1 MNPFLISTVIL
12 LVLII
17 TVGGFVLDKYGWDY
31 LIERLLDPER
41 KDVSLYT
48 DPVLPDYL
56 SFDKPSLS
64 FTGVS
69 TPEEFVIWKD
79 NLHEK
84 LIELFAIPN
93 NLPIENLQVV
103 EKNDNLKKYTMDAF
117 DGDTII
123 FYELLPE
130 TETNHAVI
138 IFPGTGNQGAKDVLG
153 LDSETSQFYYQS
165 EIGRKLATQN
175 YAVYVI
181 EQRGWGERQI
191 DPGGLCIEKALL
203 STSALNCSG
212 YAFYRILSSYGM
224 ALGQLQTIEALTLTN
239 YVSSLGYEKITVMG
253 LSLGGGIA
261 MYTAALSDD
270 VTNAVLASSV
280 TSVERSFT
288 FDAKGMLQ
296 YYDIPDIASMIAPR
310 PIYLSWGLNDNL
322 PFRFEAETLY
332 TASKI
337 QEAYEIFDAT
347 GNMTVIAHDDTFNH
361 GHNYHIDSVLK
372 FLENN

>member
-17 TVGGFVLDKYGWDY
+17 TVGGFVLDKYGWNY

-41 KDVSLYT
+41 KEISLYT

-64 FTGVS
+64 FNGVS

-79 NLHEK
+79 NLLEK
-84 LIELFAIPN
+84 MIELLDIPD

-153 LDSETSQFYYQS
+153 LDSETS
-165 EIGRKLATQN
+165 
-175 YAVYVI
+175 
-181 EQRGWGERQI
+181 
-191 DPGGLCIEKALL
+191 
-203 STSALNCSG
+203 
-212 YAFYRILSSYGM
+212 
-224 ALGQLQTIEALTLTN
+224 
-239 YVSSLGYEKITVMG
+239 
-253 LSLGGGIA
+253 
-261 MYTAALSDD
+261 
-270 VTNAVLASSV
+270 
-280 TSVERSFT
+280 
-288 FDAKGMLQ
+288 
-296 YYDIPDIASMIAPR
+296 
-310 PIYLSWGLNDNL
+310 
-322 PFRFEAETLY
+322 
-332 TASKI
+332 
-337 QEAYEIFDAT
+337 
-347 GNMTVIAHDDTFNH
+347 
-361 GHNYHIDSVLK
+361 
-372 FLENN
+372 